1 MSGLS
6 LLSLDGRRL
15 EIVLRNISGLIVLA
29 GLIYG
34 MAHSFTRLVEQY
46 IILSSE
52 RQHDWEVLRMC
63 SEDRLASESTRMR
76 SMCLQAR
83 AETSTPV
90 FLAAILKTCRLL
102 TSDVIDSV
110 PNIYSPYTLMCGCT
124 LIPWLLP
131 LFRMLHTAAPT
142 RIVLDE
148 QRNQHHVTFI
158 VPTEWA
164 GKMGGTGGIWGGI
177 GGGWGKSSKPLLID
191 CEDPHPKND

>member
-1 MSGLS
+1 M
-6 LLSLDGRRL
+6 
-15 EIVLRNISGLIVLA
+15 EMVLRNTSGFIVLA
-29 GLIYG
+29 ALIYG
-34 MAHSFTRLVEQY
+34 MGYSFTRLVEQY
-46 IILSSE
+46 TLLSSE

-102 TSDVIDSV
+102 TSDIIDCIPPV
-110 PNIYSPYTLMCGCT
+110 YSTYSLICACT

-131 LFRMLHTAAPT
+131 LIRMFCNTAPT

-158 VPTEWA
+158 VPTEWG
-164 GKMGGTGGIWGGI
+164 GKLTGNWGGMS
-177 GGGWGKSSKPLLID
+177 GGWGKSSNNPLLID
-191 CEDPHPKND
+191 CEDPHPKID